1 MPMTLSPTRIL
12 MIILLEGF
20 VTISLEILTIRQLI
34 PMVGNSIIV
43 TSLIIGI
50 FLLCLAYGYRAG
62 GLQNKNLIESLQRNF
77 LCSAMG
83 IGIGLSYVFIAYFF
97 SFSHDKL
104 GIPLLVSLLGY
115 LLLVIAPIVYL
126 LGQTVPITMS
136 LLHQQE
142 SAGKLGGKVLHL
154 STLGSFLGAVL
165 TTLLLMNF
173 FGVAWTVLAN
183 CGILALLFLLLYEHQ
198 QSVLGLGLLSISVG
212 LSYLLNPGM
221 EKQLFIATTPYANYL
236 VIADTQLENGQ
247 KGRLLSINGSASSF
261 IDGQKQGFSYIEYI
275 KNILFYE
282 LKLKNKNI
290 LVLGA
295 GGFSLSAAGTFTNH
309 FTYVDIDPAIYSL
322 VKRYFLNSIQ
332 GNFITADARQFV
344 KLHPHDYDVIVSDA
358 YSNTQSIPAH
368 LLTREHFANIKQ
380 ALKPQG
386 LAIFNI
392 IANPL
397 LNTAYAKRLDNT
409 IRSVFSSCSVS
420 PLQFTAQRPV
430 NIIYVC
436 QVNAEE
442 ADKTI
447 YTDDHNRVSIDY
459 FVSK

>member
-83 IGIGLSYVFIAYFF
+83 IGIGLSY
-97 SFSHDKL
+97 
-104 GIPLLVSLLGY
+104 
-115 LLLVIAPIVYL
+115 
-126 LGQTVPITMS
+126 
-136 LLHQQE
+136 
-142 SAGKLGGKVLHL
+142 
-154 STLGSFLGAVL
+154 
-165 TTLLLMNF
+165 
-173 FGVAWTVLAN
+173 
-183 CGILALLFLLLYEHQ
+183 
-198 QSVLGLGLLSISVG
+198 
-212 LSYLLNPGM
+212 
-221 EKQLFIATTPYANYL
+221 
-236 VIADTQLENGQ
+236 TQLENGQ

-322 VKRYFLNSIQ
+322 VKRYFLNPIQ

-344 KLHPHDYDVIVSDA
+344 KLHPHGYDVIVSDA

-386 LAIFNI
+386 FAIFNI

-409 IRSVFSSCSVS
+409 IRSVFSSCSAS

-447 YTDDHNRVSIDY
+447 YTDDHNWVSIDY